1 MKLLNYFY
9 YALACVAFMSI
20 LTACEKENQL
30 EEEIPVTIKSDFTAR
45 YPLAQIKTFKNYSD
59 GQSQLDFIDN
69 EQNEA
74 SIWYV
79 NETWKMTHTRISNF
93 EHLPLKAQSTFKNS
107 EYGNAQI
114 IDIYKTEREGI
125 DKALYTLHFQ
135 YQWKKTA
142 NVEHYV
148 FINDDGL
155 YLSTFTWTP
164 NDPRWFVTLPKDH
177 FDFIAKKYSGAEI
190 RGYINNSGEHEYII
204 LHEDTIKYVF
214 FGGEVANDRMFWKET
229 RYELSKDAIIPDNVS
244 KVLKQNNPDFTYT
257 NIYYIESDQ
266 GNAYLFIDKNHDQEL
281 GYYIGENS
289 KP

>member
-1 MKLLNYFY
+1 MKRLNYFY
-9 YALACVAFMSI
+9 YILACVLFMGM

-30 EEEIPVTIKSDFTAR
+30 EEEIPVAIKSDFTAR
-45 YPLAQIKTFKNYSD
+45 YPLSQIKTFRNYSD

-74 SIWYV
+74 SVWYV
-79 NETWKMTHTRISNF
+79 NDTWKITHTKISNIQQ
-93 EHLPLKAQSTFKNS
+93 LPLKAQSTFKNS

-114 IDIYKTEREGI
+114 IDIYKTERDGI

-135 YQWKKTA
+135 YQWKKTP

-155 YLSTFTWTP
+155 YLTTFTWTP
-164 NDPRWFVTLPKDH
+164 NDPRWFVTLSKDH
-177 FDFIAKKYSGAEI
+177 FDFIAKKYNGAEI

-204 LHEDTIKYVF
+204 LHGDTIKYVF
-214 FGGEVANDRMFWKET
+214 FEGEVATDRIFWKET
-229 RYELSKDAIIPDNVS
+229 RYELIGDAIIPDNVS
-244 KVLKQNNPDFTYT
+244 KILKQNNPDFTYT
-257 NIYYIESDQ
+257 NIYYIESNQ